1 MPRLARRSFLTQ
13 LSVAAM
19 VTPLLAACGQQA
31 TPAAPPAAAPTQAPA
46 AAAKP
51 AESKPAEAAKPA
63 AAAPAA
69 SGGKPGG
76 ELRIALE
83 SDVVTLDPPMA
94 TDVYSGY
101 VYSQIHQTLF
111 QVDHDM
117 KIVPFLAEKLEQP
130 DDKTYLITL
139 KKGVKFHNGEELTAD
154 DVKFSFAR
162 VMDPATK
169 SPRASNLTDAV
180 ESADKIE
187 AVDKNTVKITVKSPF
202 APFLERLT
210 YGALSILNKKA
221 VEAAG
226 ADYAHKPVGTGPF
239 KYVEWK
245 TGEYAK
251 VARFDDYWGEK
262 AKLDQVTFR
271 PIPDNNT
278 RMAELESGGVDYMNP
293 IPSEEIDRYKKD
305 SRFDVQ
311 IVDAINIFYLAHN
324 TQKAPMTDANL
335 RRAINFSINKQEIV
349 DTIYAGL
356 GTVAISPLNPSNW
369 AWNKDVEPYKYD
381 PTKAKELL
389 KQATYD
395 GQPIEL
401 AFNQATEVPKVA
413 ERIQAQVQ
421 ENLGIKLTLKPMEW
435 GAFLTYIR
443 GGDAHQMFLL
453 GWSGNADPDGILF
466 PLFHSKNF
474 GAAGNRAFYKNEKV
488 DDLLLKAQT
497 TIKQDDRKPLYFEA
511 QDLILKDAPWLP
523 IRHGIAS
530 AAISKK
536 VQGFKIHPLNRHLLA
551 GVTIQ

>member
-13 LSVAAM
+13 LSFAAM
-19 VTPLLAACGQQA
+19 VTPLLAACGQQQS
-31 TPAAPPAAAPTQAPA
+31 APAAPTQAPA
-46 AAAKP
+46 AAKP
-51 AESKPAEAAKPA
+51 ADASKPA

-76 ELRIALE
+76 ELKIALE

-101 VYSQIHQTLF
+101 VYSQIHETLF

-117 KIVPFLAEKLEQP
+117 KIVPLLAEKVDQP
-130 DDKTYLITL
+130 DDKTYVISLR
-139 KKGVKFHNGEELTAD
+139 KGVKFHNGEELTSD
-154 DVKFSFAR
+154 DVKFSYAR

-169 SPRASNLTDAV
+169 SPRAANLTDAV
-180 ESADKIE
+180 ESAEKIE
-187 AVDKNTVKITVKSPF
+187 APDKYTVKITLKSPF
-202 APFLERLT
+202 APFMERMT

-221 VEAAG
+221 TEAAG

-251 VARFDDYWGEK
+251 VVRNDEYWGDK

-271 PIPDNNT
+271 PIPDPNT
-278 RMAELESGGVDYMNP
+278 RMAELDSGGVDYLMQ
-293 IPSEEIDRYKKD
+293 IPSEEIDRYKQD
-305 SRFDVQ
+305 SKFNVQ

-324 TQKAPMTDANL
+324 TQKAPLTDANL
-335 RRAINFSINKQEIV
+335 RRAINYAINKQEIV
-349 DTIYAGL
+349 DTIYAGI

-369 AWNKDVEPYKYD
+369 AFNKDVEPYAYD

-389 KQATYD
+389 KQVSGYN
-395 GQPIEL
+395 GEPIEI

-413 ERIQAQVQ
+413 ERIQAQIQ

-443 GGDAHQMFLL
+443 GGQDHQMFLL
-453 GWSGNADPDGILF
+453 GWTGNVDPDGILF

-474 GAAGNRAFYKNEKV
+474 GAAGNRAFYKNDKV
-488 DDLLLKAQT
+488 DDLLQKAQT
-497 TIKQDDRKPLYFEA
+497 TIKQDDRKAMYFEA
-511 QDLILKDAPWLP
+511 QDIILKDAPWLP
-523 IRHGIAS
+523 IRHGINS
-530 AAISKK
+530 AAIAKK
-536 VQGFKIHPLNRHLLA
+536 VQGFKIHPLNRQILG
-551 GVTIQ
+551 GVTLG